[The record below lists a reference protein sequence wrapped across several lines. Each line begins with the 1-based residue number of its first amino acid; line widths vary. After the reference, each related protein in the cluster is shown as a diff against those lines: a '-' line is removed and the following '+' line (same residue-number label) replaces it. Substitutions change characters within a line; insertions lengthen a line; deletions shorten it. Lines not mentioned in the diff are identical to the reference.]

1 MSIASRLTSDQV
13 IDHSADCRDE
23 GVNEPRVV
31 RESGFRMGGR
41 TRGRRRSHS
50 ARVRRR
56 KLVIAGTALVV
67 VMGLAVFA
75 ATGDVTNLFTVQ
87 VADIPDTDAH

>member
-1 MSIASRLTSDQV
+1 
-13 IDHSADCRDE
+13 
-23 GVNEPRVV
+23 
-31 RESGFRMGGR
+31 MGGR

-56 KLVIAGTALVV
+56 KLVIAATALVV

-75 ATGDVTNLFTVQ
+75 ATDGVTNLFNVQ
-87 VADIPDTDAH
+87 GSDIPDVDTH